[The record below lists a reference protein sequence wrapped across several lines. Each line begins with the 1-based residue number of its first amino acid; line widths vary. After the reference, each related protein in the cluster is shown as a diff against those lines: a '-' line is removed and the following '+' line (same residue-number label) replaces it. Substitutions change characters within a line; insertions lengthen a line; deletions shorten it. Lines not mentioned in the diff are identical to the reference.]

1 MPEHIVVVERTSDWK
16 PEFPRI
22 PVVNAKDY
30 LARRPD
36 PGGDSTLR
44 VLNLCRGYR
53 YLSVGYYC
61 SLLGEARQH
70 RVMPSVRT
78 INDLARRALYSLD
91 FTDLDAQAQKAFSRS
106 RGGLTATQM
115 EMDVMFGQCQ
125 VRALA
130 DLARQ
135 LFDAFRAPLL
145 RVEFRL
151 SGQWRLHAVKPL
163 HLHNLTPEQE
173 AYFVEALNAFLSK
186 RWRQPRA
193 RRQYRYDLAIL
204 HNPGENL
211 PPSDRKALA
220 RFVKAGRTRGI
231 DVELIE
237 RKDLGRLAE
246 FDALF
251 IRETTAIDHYT
262 YQFAKKAEREGM
274 VVIDDPDSILK
285 CTNKIYLEEL
295 LHSHK
300 VPTPNTVIVSRD
312 NLDSLDQQLDYPIVL
327 KIPDGSFSRGV
338 FKAETHAELMD
349 RAARLFKS
357 SELILAQEYLYTEFD
372 WRIGVLNR
380 KPLYACQYFMSKA
393 HWQIYNHAAG
403 KRGKEGAFTTL
414 AIAEVPRAVIDTAL
428 KAANL
433 VGSSLYGVD
442 LKQTDRGV
450 VVIEVNDNPN
460 IDAEVEDRV
469 LGTVLYEQVIDEF
482 RRRLDAR

>member
-1 MPEHIVVVERTSDWK
+1 MPEHIVVVDRAGDWK

-22 PVVNAKDY
+22 PVVSAKEY
-30 LARRPD
+30 LARQPD
-36 PGGDSTLR
+36 PGGDHTLR
-44 VLNLCRGYR
+44 VLNLCRSYR

-91 FTDLDAQAQKAFSRS
+91 FTDLDSQAQKAFGNP

-145 RVEFRL
+145 QVEFRL

-163 HLHNLTPEQE
+163 HLHNLTAEQE
-173 AYFVEALNAFLSK
+173 ARFVEALNAFLSK

-204 HNPGENL
+204 HNPKESL
-211 PPSDRKALA
+211 PPSDRKALMH
-220 RFVKAGRTRGI
+220 FVRAGRARGI
-231 DVELIE
+231 DVELIG

-295 LHSHK
+295 LRTHK
-300 VPTPNTVIVSRD
+300 VPTPRTMIVSRD
-312 NLDSLDQQLDYPIVL
+312 NLDALDQQLDYPIVL

-338 FKAETHAELMD
+338 FKAGTRAELMD

-357 SELILAQEYLYTEFD
+357 SELILAQEYLYTDFD

-380 KPLYACQYFMSKA
+380 KPLFACQYFMSKS

-403 KRGKEGAFTTL
+403 KRGKEGAFKTL
-414 AIAEVPRAVIDTAL
+414 AIADAPRTVVGTAL

-433 VGSSLYGVD
+433 VGNSLYGVD
-442 LKQTDRGV
+442 LKQTDKGV

-460 IDAEVEDRV
+460 IDSEVEDLA
-469 LGTVLYEQVIDEF
+469 LGNALYEQVIDEV
-482 RRRLDAR
+482 RRQLDAR

>member
-1 MPEHIVVVERTSDWK
+1 MPEHIVVVERLTDWK
-16 PEFPRI
+16 PAFPRI
-22 PVVNAKDY
+22 PVVTAKDY
-30 LARRPD
+30 LAQPSRETD
-36 PGGDSTLR
+36 LR

-53 YLSVGYYC
+53 YLSIGYYC

-78 INDLARRALYSLD
+78 INDLARRALYRLD
-91 FTDLDAQAQKAFSRS
+91 FTDLDAQAQKAFGQSK
-106 RGGLTATQM
+106 GGLTATQM

-125 VRALA
+125 VRAMA

-173 AYFVEALNAFLSK
+173 THFVDALNAFLSK

-193 RRQYRYDLAIL
+193 RRRYRYELAIL
-204 HNPGENL
+204 HNPKENM

-220 RFVKAGRTRGI
+220 HFARAGRARGI
-231 DVELIE
+231 DIELIE
-237 RKDLGRLAE
+237 RKDFTRLAE

-262 YQFAKKAEREGM
+262 YQFAKKAEREGI

-295 LHSHK
+295 LRAHK
-300 VPTPNTVIVSRD
+300 VPTPRTVIVSRD
-312 NLDSLDQQLDYPIVL
+312 NLDTLEQQLDYPIVL

-338 FKAETHAELMD
+338 FKVETRAGLLD

-372 WRIGVLNR
+372 WRIGILNR
-380 KPLYACQYFMSKA
+380 QALYACQYFMSKS

-403 KRGKEGAFTTL
+403 KRGKEGAYRTF
-414 AIAEVPRAVIDTAL
+414 AIEEVPKAVVDTAV

-433 VGSSLYGVD
+433 VGNSLYGVD
-442 LKQTDRGV
+442 LKQTPRGI
-450 VVIEVNDNPN
+450 VVIEVNDNPS
-460 IDAEVEDRV
+460 IESEVEDRV
-469 LGTVLYEQVIDEF
+469 LGQALYQQVMAEF